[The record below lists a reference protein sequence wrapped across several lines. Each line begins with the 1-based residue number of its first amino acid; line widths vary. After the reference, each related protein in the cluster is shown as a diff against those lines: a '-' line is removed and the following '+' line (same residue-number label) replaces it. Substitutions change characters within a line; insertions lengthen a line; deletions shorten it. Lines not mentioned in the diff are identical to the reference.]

1 MFERENRREKI
12 LEARIREIRLKG
24 RAKMQE
30 LNAQTQQTNENVEKV
45 DYCKLAEEEFFAAVQ
60 KVKLNQ
66 FLKILGIIAK
76 YFNVLF
82 SGTRRIRRKG

>member
-30 LNAQTQQTNENVEKV
+30 LSAAASTNTGNENIEKV

-60 KVKLNQ
+60 KVKFKFFWL
-66 FLKILGIIAK
+66 
-76 YFNVLF
+76 
-82 SGTRRIRRKG
+82 T